1 MFWAGVLF
9 ITLSVVTFVVS
20 LRRCQNG
27 SFYDDTFILVPLGI
41 YVWGDALILAP
52 FWILV
57 GVGLLI
63 SPIMGATPFFFLRFY
78 LLFLTIRSAYEV
90 VYWINHQVAQKNYI
104 PPLFR
109 RFKWLGANEGA
120 ILYQLLHTC
129 AIVGLVAALFAV
141 S

>member
-1 MFWAGVLF
+1 MFWAGAGISL
-9 ITLSVVTFVVS
+9 ISLLIFVQAI
-20 LRRCQNG
+20 RRCQKG
-27 SFYDDTFILVPLGI
+27 CFYDDTFVFIPLGI

-52 FWILV
+52 FWFLI
-57 GVGLLI
+57 GLGMLAAPFLAVT
-63 SPIMGATPFFFLRFY
+63 PIFFARFY
-78 LLFLTIRSAYEV
+78 LLFLIIRSAYEV

-109 RFKWLGANEGA
+109 SFKWLGANESA

-129 AIVGLVAALFAV
+129 AIVGLVATLFAV